1 MLGDSIRVLENSK
14 QLIPNPFQGHEEAS
28 RRLTNP
34 DMHDA
39 IIELAKLDGA
49 FVVRGDGLIQT
60 AGTFLASPEVDV
72 VLPGGLGARHLAA
85 ASATKRTT
93 STAIVVSETDG
104 NVRVFSGGSKVL
116 HIDPDVP
123 YNPIMIEP

>member
-1 MLGDSIRVLENSK
+1 MRGFVFIARTPKNGGESYNRIDVPK
-14 QLIPNPFQGHEEAS
+14 FP
-28 RRLTNP
+28 
-34 DMHDA
+34 
-39 IIELAKLDGA
+39 

-85 ASATKRTT
+85 AAATKRTT
-93 STAIVVSETDG
+93 STAIVVSATDG

-123 YNPIMIEP
+123 YNPIMTEP